1 MSDMRDIRE
10 NLEGGETKDVLTF
23 PIGELYTHT
32 GQCSELGKIE
42 IENFIDAI
50 ADISIAIAKRKGDGS
65 N

>member
-1 MSDMRDIRE
+1 MRDIRE

-32 GQCSELGKIE
+32 GRCSELGKIE